1 MPERF
6 TEAFIKGLQ
15 PPAKGSRWEWDPE
28 TTGFLCRVFAPTK
41 AHPVGARTFYLSY
54 WLKGER
60 RYRIGSWPDWS
71 VAAAREEA
79 RLIRKR
85 VDRGED
91 PATERRELRDA
102 PTMGELAA
110 RYMTEHLPRKAERSQ
125 RDDKIM
131 IERHIL
137 PIIGKDRRVAEV
149 HHGDIVALHRAVSDN
164 NGPVRAN
171 RILTCASKMFS
182 LALKPMA
189 GEAKALRDQALGNP
203 CKGVERNPEEPK
215 TLYVV
220 ETLYAIWILA
230 RVYSQ
235 GGNWGSVSGQ
245 CRRKRLNRVI
255 DWAIFGR

>member
-6 TEAFIKGLQ
+6 TEVFIKGLQ

-41 AHPVGARTFYLSY
+41 AHPEGARTFYLSY

-71 VAAAREEA
+71 VVAAREEA

-137 PIIGKDRRVAEV
+137 PTIGKDRRVAEV

-189 GEAKALRDQALGNP
+189 GEAKAWRDQALGNP

-215 TLYVV
+215 DRFFC
-220 ETLYAIWILA
+220 E
-230 RVYSQ
+230 
-235 GGNWGSVSGQ
+235 
-245 CRRKRLNRVI
+245 RR
-255 DWAIFGR
+255 G